1 MEFKDRSPQY
11 PGRVRLTPV
20 SGQNNVYDMTLEDGA
35 GTTTYPAGTPL
46 NKQTFDQFREDL
58 LDLMARSFLKN
69 IQRRKNIERKRRN
82 G

>member
-69 IQRRKNIERKRRN
+69 IQRRKNI
-82 G
+82 